1 MIGTWVAH
9 IPWLQDHLGVSKAT
23 IGLCLL
29 CMAAGAL
36 ISMPLTGHVLDR
48 RSSASVTRAATLVF
62 CLMLPLP
69 LLATSPYMLG
79 AILFVFGAS
88 NGAMDVS
95 MNAHGVAV
103 ERELAEADHVLAA
116 RRLEPRRLRRRR
128 ARRDRRRGGS
138 RPATREPGRR
148 RRALAGGA
156 LDHPPAGQRIGP
168 LRRQEPGSRCLSRA
182 VMLIGGL
189 CFLVMMTEGG
199 IADWSGIYLR
209 HDAGASAAAA
219 AMAFTGF
226 SLGMAVARLGGDV
239 LNERL
244 GAGRLLRGG
253 MALVAIALGGVLLIG
268 ETVPAVIGFALC
280 GLGIAN
286 AVPLLFSAAGRLEPP
301 SPSLAAAFTLGYTGF
316 IVGPPVIGILAD
328 QVGLPRTL
336 VAAHARRARR
346 RGARR
351 PRRGRQTRRVTLTG
365 CRSAA
370 ARAWCRHDGTQPEPR
385 GQVVEFWPARLA
397 MVRVNCTSSSSIACH
412 SQHG

>member
-1 MIGTWVAH
+1 MTPRLATFSIFVVNGAMIGTWIAH
-9 IPWLQDHLGVSKAT
+9 IPWLQDHLGVSKST

-36 ISMPLTGHVLDR
+36 VSMPLTGHILDG
-48 RSSASVTRAATLVF
+48 RSSASVTRVATLVF

-88 NGAMDVS
+88 NGAMDVA
-95 MNAHGVAV
+95 MNAHGVAL
-103 ERELAEADHVLAA
+103 ERQLPKPIMSSLHGGWSVGGFVSAGLVAIAATAGVDPRLESLLVGVALWLAA
-116 RRLEPRRLRRRR
+116 LWITRRLGSASTHSEAR
-128 ARRDRRRGGS
+128 AGF
-138 RPATREPGRR
+138 
-148 RRALAGGA
+148 AL
-156 LDHPPAGQRIGP
+156 P
-168 LRRQEPGSRCLSRA
+168 SRA
-182 VMLIGGL
+182 VMLLGGL

-209 HDAGASAAAA
+209 HDAGASPAAA

-226 SLGMAVARLGGDV
+226 SFGMAVARLGGDV
-239 LNERL
+239 LNARI

-268 ETVPAVIGFALC
+268 EPVPAVIGFALC

-301 SPSLAAAFTLGYTGF
+301 GPSLAATFTLGYTGF

-328 QVGLPRTL
+328 QIGLPSTL
-336 VAAHARRARR
+336 SLLLLAALAVTVLGGRAM
-346 RGARR
+346 A
-351 PRRGRQTRRVTLTG
+351 P
-365 CRSAA
+365 
-370 ARAWCRHDGTQPEPR
+370 
-385 GQVVEFWPARLA
+385 
-397 MVRVNCTSSSSIACH
+397 N
-412 SQHG
+412 

>member
-1 MIGTWVAH
+1 MIGTWIAH
-9 IPWLQDHLGVSKAT
+9 IPWLKDHLGISNAT

-29 CMAAGAL
+29 CMALGAL
-36 ISMPLTGHVLDR
+36 VSMPLTGHILDGR
-48 RSSASVTRAATLVF
+48 PSASVTRAATLVF

-103 ERELAEADHVLAA
+103 ERTLTKPIMSSLHGGWSLGGFASAGLVAVTAA
-116 RRLEPRRLRRRR
+116 AGVDPRLESLFVGIALWVAALWITPRLGS
-128 ARRDRRRGGS
+128 ASAHSEEGG
-138 RPATREPGRR
+138 GL
-148 RRALAGGA
+148 AL
-156 LDHPPAGQRIGP
+156 P
-168 LRRQEPGSRCLSRA
+168 SRA

-199 IADWSGIYLR
+199 IGDWSGIYLR

-226 SLGMAVARLGGDV
+226 SLGMAVARLVGDP

-253 MALVAIALGGVLLIG
+253 MALVAIALGGVLLVG
-268 ETVPAVIGFALC
+268 EAVPAVIGFALC

-301 SPSLAAAFTLGYTGF
+301 GPSLAAAFTLGYTGF

-336 VAAHARRARR
+336 SLLLLAALAVAVV
-346 RGARR
+346 G
-351 PRRGRQTRRVTLTG
+351 GRVTAPNP
-365 CRSAA
+365 RERV
-370 ARAWCRHDGTQPEPR
+370 RA
-385 GQVVEFWPARLA
+385 
-397 MVRVNCTSSSSIACH
+397 
-412 SQHG
+412 